1 MQDDDPVDALDPW
14 DAAVT
19 RRLGGAERLVW
30 TYDLA
35 RGFCFGAAEDEKK
48 FRDLCAEPKPPSQDP
63 IQQARA
69 QLEQMAA
76 LPKDPAG
83 ALNVMVAVFK
93 RAAESTPPLPCIAIL
108 PDVDTLCPAS
118 VNAANSGLQVA
129 LAIVQFAAN
138 HQFRRAG
145 HLLLMSAPASR
156 SLDERL
162 RRPDSPIKVV
172 SVGKPDVA
180 ERAEYLAAL
189 CRPNATELKARAKSL
204 TAQISKARSAE
215 TEARAVVLKN
225 ARRAALESMRIQT
238 ARLADDDE
246 SLRLGVEVVKAERE
260 LKKARENAGAAY
272 AKECRD
278 RENKLAKLVHKL
290 DDDPGCKIS
299 PLSERVWGSIRRGDS
314 VRITTSEGTTAEK
327 VVLKCDMVLETS
339 APASTIAHLSLTSA
353 ADKPHCRQ
361 DGKPVDF
368 CCIKHGLHDYQSRKP
383 FLPGAKFEIVPT
395 LRREVQAEIE
405 TVKAQQAADE
415 TADPNVKRAKQ
426 VVEQA
431 EGKLNEHLARLK
443 SEMQTATKE
452 TGDRIKLALAA
463 LDDPPTNPEIES
475 LEAELAASALR
486 LKRIGSPDYFE
497 PPSIGIPEL
506 VCLSQGLGYRDL
518 LSFMQR
524 TKAVPGTQADVIRER
539 QDILN
544 RSYGHLLDVVEPT
557 YGFEGIAGLDGIK
570 TFLLGVRHSIQSGD
584 LRNAPMGC
592 MLMGPPGTGK
602 TAVAEAFARECGFLF
617 VQLRN
622 LRSMW
627 VGESERQQ
635 EEVMQALRDLAPVVV
650 LRDEVDEED
659 SGRDSFQGDSGVS
672 GRLRRQWMKFL
683 SDPKIR
689 GRIFVISCTNRP
701 DRLDPA
707 LKRSGRTDE
716 RIPLLMPDAATRRAL
731 FRVMCARYGY
741 AHRIA
746 NFVPF
751 AEHTD
756 GLSGADIETIVRHAY
771 GFAAEAN
778 QDAIDEDALRTAIE
792 DFVPAASSLEIAAM
806 TLAAIKE
813 TSSRRFLPQDAQR
826 IVQNALAILSS
837 NREPEGE
844 TAQSP
849 TRSRTPTNVS

>member
-14 DAAVT
+14 DAAVL

-48 FRDLCAEPKPPSQDP
+48 FRDLCAEPKPPP
-63 IQQARA
+63 RTEIEQARA

-83 ALNVMVAVFK
+83 ALSVMVAAFK
-93 RAAESTPPLPCIAIL
+93 RAAESTPPLSCVAIL
-108 PDVDTLCPAS
+108 PDVDTLCPSA
-118 VNAANSGLQVA
+118 NAANTNLQVA
-129 LAIVQFAAN
+129 LAIVQFATN

-172 SVGKPDVA
+172 SVGKPDAA
-180 ERAEYLAAL
+180 ERAEYLATL
-189 CRPNATELKARAKSL
+189 CRPDVTELKARAKSL
-204 TAQISKARSAE
+204 TAQIAKARHVEA
-215 TEARAVVLKN
+215 EARKATLKAAEQAVQEAKQ
-225 ARRAALESMRIQT
+225 ARVQKLAEDPELSKLQDALAKT
-238 ARLADDDE
+238 
-246 SLRLGVEVVKAERE
+246 KRE

-278 RENKLAKLVHKL
+278 RESKLAKLVHKL

-299 PLSERVWGSIRRGDS
+299 PLSERAWGSIRRGDA
-314 VRITTSEGTTAEK
+314 VRITTENMTAEK
-327 VVLKCDMVLETS
+327 VVLKCDMVPETR

-383 FLPGAKFEIVPT
+383 FLPGAKFEIVPA

-405 TVKAQQAADE
+405 AVKAQQASDE
-415 TADPNVKRAKQ
+415 TADPDVKRAQ
-426 VVEQA
+426 QAVEQA
-431 EGKLNEHLARLK
+431 EGKLNEYRTHLE
-443 SEMQTATKE
+443 SELQDVVLEKDKCAQ
-452 TGDRIKLALAA
+452 LAEAA
-463 LDDPPTNPEIES
+463 VQSNPTNPEIES

-486 LKRIGSPDYFE
+486 LKRLGSPDYFE
-497 PPSIGIPEL
+497 PPSIGISEL
-506 VCLSQGLGYRDL
+506 VRLSQGLGYRDL

-844 TAQSP
+844 TAPSP
-849 TRSRTPTNVS
+849 TRSRTPPNVS